1 MSKKTKLGLAG
12 VAAVAALA
20 TRPLSRKKALD
31 TGAPPPARSWRM
43 RITSHET
50 FDHDSIDSLG
60 YDWSRIANPA
70 IAPKFPLKVYLPRS
84 TEDLVAI
91 VKEAKALGQTLK
103 VRSKGHSSNDL
114 VLEEGG
120 AVVVT
125 EKLNQVLEI
134 NEDTMTAKVQAGAIS
149 AQLDDRLAT
158 MGLGLPII
166 GDHNHITVGGFASV
180 GGISPASHRFGLF
193 IDQVKSLE
201 YVTWDGEVINCSR
214 TERPDHFYKVLAG
227 TGQHGIIAT
236 MTLNII
242 RIDKYGTVLENDQH
256 RFRDVESFI
265 QHSKKFIEDPGDSLY
280 ERGVWIDFK
289 LPRRRLTVGQFSA
302 YHETE
307 QSRLHKVRNR
317 ASYGYLH
324 RIGYMAG
331 RLPPG
336 VDRTLKYIGTAGV
349 IFSPKFATIKNIE
362 FFTDKILDSTVG
374 DPTRMFIVLAPLHRY
389 EELFRDSFNLMV
401 DWRERTGCFTFVSV
415 YVKCITSEYLS
426 QGTDQKRFCELMF
439 YVGVN
444 NKNMNDEILE
454 QMTSD
459 FDDITIKHGGFRY
472 MHSKT
477 VKDHRLA
484 QIDPNAHYSRPG
496 ARVNGQVSVGEGQ
509 VPVGD

>member
-1 MSKKTKLGLAG
+1 MSKKSKLGLAG
-12 VAAVAALA
+12 VVALGAVASK
-20 TRPLSRKKALD
+20 TLSRDKALN
-31 TGAPPPARSWRM
+31 TGGPPPARSWRM

-91 VKEAKALGQTLK
+91 VKEAKALGQSLK

-114 VLEEGG
+114 VLSEGG

-134 NEDTMTAKVQAGAIS
+134 NENELWARVQSGAIS
-149 AQLDDRLAT
+149 AQVDDRLAT

-193 IDQVKSLE
+193 IDQVRSLE
-201 YVTWDGEVINCSR
+201 YVTWDGEVISCSP

-236 MTLNII
+236 MTLNLI
-242 RIDKYGTVLENDQH
+242 RVDKYGTVLENEQN
-256 RFRDVESFI
+256 RYRNVEDFI
-265 QHSKKFIEDPGDSLY
+265 AGAKKFIEDPGDALY
-280 ERGVWIDFK
+280 ERGVWIDFQ
-289 LPRRRLTVGQFSA
+289 LPKRRLTVGQFSA
-302 YHETE
+302 YYETD
-307 QSRLHKVRNR
+307 QSRAHKLRNR

-336 VDRTLKYIGTAGV
+336 ADRMLKYIGTAGV

-374 DPTRMFIVLAPLHRY
+374 DPTRMFIVLAPLDAF
-389 EELFRDSFNLMV
+389 EDLFRDSFNLMV

-415 YVKCITSEYLS
+415 YVKCITSDYLS
-426 QGTDQKRFCELMF
+426 QGSDQKRFCELMF

-444 NKNMNDEILE
+444 NKNMNQQILDE
-454 QMTSD
+454 MTSD

-472 MHSKT
+472 MHSRT
-477 VKDHRLA
+477 VKDQRL
-484 QIDPNAHYSRPG
+484 QKIDPNAFYSAKA
-496 ARVNGQVSVGEGQ
+496 ARVNGQVHAAE
-509 VPVGD
+509 

>member
-1 MSKKTKLGLAG
+1 MSKKSKLGLA
-12 VAAVAALA
+12 AVAGAVALA
-20 TRPLSRKKALD
+20 ARPLARNKAVN
-31 TGAPPPARSWRM
+31 TGAPPPNRSWRM

-60 YDWSRIANPA
+60 YDWSRIGHPD

-91 VKEAKALGQTLK
+91 VKEAKALGQKLK

-125 EKLNQVLEI
+125 EKLNAILDI
-134 NEDTMTAKVQAGAIS
+134 NESNMTATVQAGAVS
-149 AQLDDRLAT
+149 AQIDDHLAT

-193 IDQVKSLE
+193 VDNVRSLE
-201 YVTWDGEVINCSR
+201 YVDWDGNVINCSR
-214 TERPDHFYKVLAG
+214 TERPDHFYRVLAG
-227 TGQHGIIAT
+227 TGQHGI
-236 MTLNII
+236 MSNLTLDLI

-256 RFRDVESFI
+256 RFRDVEKFI
-265 QHSKKFIEDPGDSLY
+265 EHSKKFIEDPGESLY

-289 LPRRRLTVGQFSA
+289 LPKRRLTIGQFSA
-302 YHETE
+302 YNETE
-307 QSRLHKVRNR
+307 QSRMHKMRNR
-317 ASYGYLH
+317 ATYGYLH

-336 VDRTLKYIGTAGV
+336 VDRTLKYVGTTGV

-374 DPTRMFIVLAPLHRY
+374 DPTRMFIVLAPLARY
-389 EELFRDSFNLMV
+389 EDLFRDSFNLMCE
-401 DWRERTGCFTFVSV
+401 WRDRTGCFTFVSV
-415 YVKCITSEYLS
+415 YVKCITSEYLA
-426 QGTDQKRFCELMF
+426 QGSDQKRFCELMF
-439 YVGVN
+439 YMGIN
-444 NKNMNDEILE
+444 NDKMTPEILDE
-454 QMTSD
+454 MTSE
-459 FDDITIKHGGFRY
+459 FDDLTIKHGGFRY
-472 MHSKT
+472 MHSRT
-477 VKDHRLA
+477 VKDGRLA
-484 QIDPNAHYSRPG
+484 KIDPNAYY
-496 ARVNGQVSVGEGQ
+496 ATAQRVNGQ